1 MTGAPLAVLVVDDSD
16 VLRSMI
22 AHYLDAESDLQ
33 VVASVGTAR
42 EALEQVRR
50 RRPDVILL
58 DHEMPGG
65 DGLDALPEL
74 RRLCPQSR
82 IVLFSS
88 ALEIRFTALERG
100 ADEFVSK
107 EKAFHELVDVLRAG

>member
-16 VLRSMI
+16 VLRSLVS
-22 AHYLDAESDLQ
+22 HYLDAESDLQ
-33 VVASVGTAR
+33 VVASVATTRA
-42 EALEQVRR
+42 ALEQVHRN
-50 RRPDVILL
+50 RPDVILL

-65 DGLDALPEL
+65 DGLEALPEL
-74 RRLCPQSR
+74 RRLCPRAR

-88 ALEIRFTALERG
+88 AVEIRSAALERG

-107 EKAFHELVDVLRAG
+107 QSGFHELADVLRAG

>member
-16 VLRSMI
+16 VLRSLVT
-22 AHYLDAESDLQ
+22 HYLDAESDLQ

-42 EALEQVRR
+42 AALEQVRLTH
-50 RRPDVILL
+50 PDIILL
-58 DHEMPGG
+58 DHDMPGG
-65 DGLDALPEL
+65 DGLEALPEL
-74 RRLCPQSR
+74 RRLCPRAR

-88 ALEIRFTALERG
+88 ALEVRHAALERG

-107 EKAFHELVDVLRAG
+107 ESAFHELADVLRAD

>member
-16 VLRSMI
+16 VLRSLVS
-22 AHYLDAESDLQ
+22 HYLDGESDLQ

-42 EALEQVRR
+42 AAIEQVHRT
-50 RRPDVILL
+50 RPDVILL

-65 DGLDALPEL
+65 NGLDALPEM
-74 RRLCPQSR
+74 RRLCPRAR

-88 ALEIRFTALERG
+88 ALEVRSAALERG

-107 EKAFHELVDVLRAG
+107 QKAFHELAEVLRAG